1 MLYKNFFSRDIF
13 SELERMQQ
21 ELDRSLGLSPSIRGS
36 SRGYPAMNIGM
47 TPQSVEIYVFVPGLQ
62 PADIHVELENGTLS
76 VAGERKPNE
85 APQGATKH
93 MQERF
98 TGRFRRVISLPD
110 DVDANQISALCRDGV
125 LHLKIGRKEATQPR
139 RISVQ

>member
-21 ELDRSLGLSPSIRGS
+21 EFDRTLGLSPSIRGS
-36 SRGYPAMNIGM
+36 SRGYPAMNIGT
-47 TPQSVEIYVFVPGLQ
+47 TPQSVEIYVFVPGMQ
-62 PADIHVELENGTLS
+62 PADIQVELENGTLS
-76 VAGERKPNE
+76 VAGERKTNE

-93 MQERF
+93 IQERF

-110 DVDANQISALCRDGV
+110 DVDPNQISALCRDGV
-125 LHLKIGRKEATQPR
+125 LHVRIGRKEAMQPR